1 MNQIMVMFLGAV
13 LLALG
18 TFLLGLSLGVCQ
30 P

>member
-18 TFLLGLSLGVCQ
+18 TFLLGLSLGICQ